1 MLGNR
6 EIRGLNSEYWIK
18 YKSKVS
24 NPIILGFGLHEARE
38 NTITI
43 SHPLTFTVQSKGV
56 ESMK

>member
-18 YKSKVS
+18 YKAKVS
-24 NPIILGFGLHEARE
+24 HPIILGFGLHQARE

-43 SHPLTFTVQSKGV
+43 SHPLTFTV
-56 ESMK
+56 